1 MNMIVGLH
9 YKLKQNDISSK
20 CLNTLTYFLDN
31 TTQRVILN
39 GQYLSLAKTEAE
51 VSEGSILWPL
61 LFLIYTNNLCENLVS
76 NFKLFAED
84 ASRFSVVNNIDAPD

>member
-20 CLNTLTYFLDN
+20 CLNALTYFLDN

-51 VSEGSILWPL
+51 VSEGSIL
-61 LFLIYTNNLCENLVS
+61 
-76 NFKLFAED
+76 
-84 ASRFSVVNNIDAPD
+84 